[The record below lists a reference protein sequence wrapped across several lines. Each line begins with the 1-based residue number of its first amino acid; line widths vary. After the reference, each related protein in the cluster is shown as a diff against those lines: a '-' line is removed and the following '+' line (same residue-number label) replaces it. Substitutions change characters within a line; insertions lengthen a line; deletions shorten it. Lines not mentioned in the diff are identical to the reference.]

1 LRQPA
6 FKRLAEIGRKP
17 QRQRGFTLIELLV
30 AVVIVGILTVI
41 AMPTYSSYVLRTNR
55 AVGKSALVSMA
66 AAQETYFVDR
76 KTYTSTLSD
85 LGLAAYLSRDGS
97 TAATQ
102 TSSSIYQLSSV
113 AQTTNGTCPATG
125 SAGVSG
131 YTLIAAPVGTQARD
145 TGCAT
150 LCLTSSGI
158 RLASAGTAANCW
170 SR

>member
-1 LRQPA
+1 MNTFSACGNTR
-6 FKRLAEIGRKP
+6 
-17 QRQRGFTLIELLV
+17 QRQRGFTLIELMVTV
-30 AVVIVGILTVI
+30 AIVGLLTII
-41 AMPTYSSYVLRTNR
+41 ALPAYSSYTLRTNR

-102 TSSSIYQLSSV
+102 TSNSIYQLSS
-113 AQTTNGTCPATG
+113 AALTTNGTCPATG
-125 SAGVSG
+125 SATSAG
-131 YTLIAAPVGTQARD
+131 YTLIAAPVGSQARD
-145 TGCAT
+145 TACAT